1 MLVEY
6 TRIREEFVASATWV
20 SVRLL
25 DELPGSVERYGESR
39 DTSTISSL
47 KPMSWRVNDR
57 VDKEWKRMF

>member
-1 MLVEY
+1 MEY

-20 SVRLL
+20 SVSLL
-25 DELPGSVERYGESR
+25 AELTDCVERYGERR